1 MATRITNTI
10 RTIRLVVPRVVVLE
24 FPITPVT
31 LGRLV
36 VDEEVVVV
44 EEAADCVVI
53 IVVVVVVSLV

>member
-10 RTIRLVVPRVVVLE
+10 RTMRLVVPRLSVLE
-24 FPITPVT
+24 FPVTPVT

-44 EEAADCVVI
+44 EEAVDCVVI
-53 IVVVVVVSLV
+53 IVVVVVVTLV